1 MSDELQEKELE
12 NSPEEGENPAEQQEE
27 GKKFSKVGKIFL
39 VVVVII
45 AQGIAAFAVVK
56 NNYADIREIMDS
68 MNTKGGHYFQLEN
81 IIINPA
87 ESNGNRYLVLSLAIE
102 LDTQGDLSEIDQMR
116 VEVLD
121 TVNFLLVKKT
131 TDELSDR
138 DQREAIKQ
146 DLKDEINTIFNR
158 SMVRNLYFTKYVI
171 Q

>member
-1 MSDELQEKELE
+1 MSDELEEKELE
-12 NSPEEGENPAEQQEE
+12 NPTEEGENPAEQKDE

-56 NNYADIREIMDS
+56 NNYSDIREIMDS

-102 LDTQGDLSEIDQMR
+102 LDTQADLGEIDQMR

-121 TVNFLLVKKT
+121 KVNFLLVKKT
-131 TDELSDR
+131 TEELSDR
-138 DQREAIKQ
+138 NQRESIKQ

-158 SMVRNLYFTKYVI
+158 NMVRNLYFTKYVI